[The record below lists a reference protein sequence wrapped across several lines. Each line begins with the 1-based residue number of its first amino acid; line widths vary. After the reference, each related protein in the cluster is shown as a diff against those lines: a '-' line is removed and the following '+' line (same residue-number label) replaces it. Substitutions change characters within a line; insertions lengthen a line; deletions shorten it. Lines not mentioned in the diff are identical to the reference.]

1 MLSTLS
7 LILAA
12 LVASPPTESSPAPQ
26 PPRPAESA
34 LVISVRGEVTRLSG
48 ARGERSVIAPLDT
61 VTAGQGLRL
70 GKNARLDLVSKGRWV
85 TFVGGGELKLS
96 KDRWTHPSGVRRT
109 RNQKLPSSLILDDPG
124 AWSAQKQ
131 ETKSGSIAV
140 DSPRE
145 TAIRDRRPT
154 LRWRSS
160 GGEKTVRLDL
170 LKVVDGRLESVESWR
185 GVLGRELRVHHDLEA
200 ETLYQWRIANEGD
213 GIEEFDQAWFM
224 VREAESLERLDRW
237 VRSLEELRSEGAED
251 RHVAETLLAVALERQ
266 LLLAEAKSSW
276 QALASQG
283 RILDLAAKRAA
294 SLERRALTEPRSR
307 ILLPLPF
314 QMRLSAEP
322 TDDRPEP

>member
-1 MLSTLS
+1 MLSSCT

-12 LVASPPTESSPAPQ
+12 LVASAPAELSPAPT
-26 PPRPAESA
+26 PPPPEPSA

-48 ARGERSVIAPLDT
+48 ARGERSVIEPLDM
-61 VTAGQGLRL
+61 VTTGQGLRL
-70 GKNARLDLVSKGRWV
+70 GKNARVDVVFKERWI
-85 TFVGGGELKLS
+85 TFVGGGELKLN
-96 KDRWTHPSGVRRT
+96 KDRWGHPSGVRRT
-109 RNQKLPSSLILDDPG
+109 RNQELPSSLIPG
-124 AWSAQKQ
+124 APGGWSALEEEK
-131 ETKSGSIAV
+131 KSGSIAV

-154 LRWRSS
+154 LRWRGS

-170 LKVVDGRLESVESWR
+170 LKVVNGRMESVETWR
-185 GVLGRELRVHHDLEA
+185 GVLGRELRVHHALEP
-200 ETLYQWRIANEGD
+200 ETLYQWRIATERAGV
-213 GIEEFDQAWFM
+213 EEFDQAWFI
-224 VREAESLERLDRW
+224 VRETERLDQLDQW
-237 VRSLEELRSEGAED
+237 VRSLGELRSEGAED

-283 RILDLAAKRAA
+283 RILDLAAKRVA

-314 QMRLSAEP
+314 QMRLSSETTEERGKP
-322 TDDRPEP
+322 